1 MYPPI
6 QALQETLSR
15 KDLPPVC
22 EYDLEAE
29 SPLPRE
35 HAPRGGEDCPP
46 AAELLA
52 GIELG
57 KILREA
63 NEA

>member
-22 EYDLEAE
+22 EFDLEAE
-29 SPLPRE
+29 SP
-35 HAPRGGEDCPP
+35 APRKQGSRGCEEDPP
-46 AAELLA
+46 AVDLLA

-57 KILREA
+57 KVLREA

>member
-22 EYDLEAE
+22 EYELESE
-29 SPLPRE
+29 FPEPGEEEPS
-35 HAPRGGEDCPP
+35 GGEGGPSV
-46 AAELLA
+46 AELLA

-57 KILREA
+57 KVLCEA